1 MTRTT
6 TTLAA
11 AATIGVA
18 FGLALPALA
27 AGGGSADWI
36 KPAEEGVTS
45 LTTSLVTI
53 GGALIGLSIV
63 GYGLW
68 AAMTQRLDWARIW
81 VFFIA
86 GLLVTI
92 GPAAIVWFIDLMKQG

>member
-1 MTRTT
+1 MNSHQNTVVLGAA
-6 TTLAA
+6 LA
-11 AATIGVA
+11 VA
-18 FGLALPALA
+18 LAFPALA
-27 AGGGSADWI
+27 GDADWI

-68 AAMTQRLDWARIW
+68 AAMTQRIDWAKIW
-81 VFFIA
+81 VFFVSA
-86 GLLVTI
+86 LLVTV
-92 GPAAIVWFIDLMKQG
+92 GPIAIIWFIDLMKQS